1 MHKARGISLT
11 ELLVTLGVAA
21 TVGGFA
27 LTSWTHAV
35 AQSRST
41 SSINQLI
48 GAVAATRNAAIT
60 RRTVATLC
68 PSINGLVC
76 GPRDSWHRG
85 AIIFADRDRNGSRGA
100 NEAVIAT
107 LPGLSAGALAYWRSF
122 RNRSS
127 LSFAP
132 TGLTLWQSGHFLLC
146 PASMD
151 ARLYRQVI
159 INHAGRARLARDRTG
174 DGVAEDASG
183 RPLSCP

>member
-21 TVGGFA
+21 TLGSFA
-27 LTSWTHAV
+27 VTSWTQSV
-35 AQSRST
+35 TQSRST
-41 SSINQLI
+41 AAINQLI
-48 GAVAATRNAAIT
+48 GAVAATRNAAVT

-68 PSINGLVC
+68 PSADATVC
-76 GPRDSWHRG
+76 GPRDAWHRG
-85 AIIFADRDRNGSRGA
+85 AMIFADRDRNGSRSA
-100 NEAVIAT
+100 NEAVIAM
-107 LPGLSAGALAYWRSF
+107 LPGLREGVVAYWRSF
-122 RNRSS
+122 RNRPS

-146 PASMD
+146 PASED

-159 INHAGRARLARDRTG
+159 INHAGRARLARDRNG

-183 RPLSCP
+183 NPLRCP